1 MSVASTSLSDAG
13 ALTRSSIAERLREAR
28 RARGLSQEEV
38 AAELGV
44 SRPTLVNVEQGRR
57 APRPEELVTLARL
70 YGRRVH
76 ELTRVSHPVQSVT
89 ARFRSTDGAVDDDT
103 AAAVDD
109 LQRLAD
115 DIVAL
120 EESLGASTSRRYPEP
135 YDTTDLPLDLAAQQV
150 AEAERQRLDLG
161 DGPLLRLRQVLEDDV
176 GLRVFA
182 VTLAPTV
189 AGLFAM
195 AEPAGAC
202 VAVNAAHPHERQR
215 WTLAHEYA
223 HFLTTRTEA
232 EVTRLH
238 LGRTSRDERLADTFA
253 AHFLMPS
260 TGVTRRFQNLR
271 RSRGTFTT
279 AELLQMA
286 ATYEVSAE
294 AMAHR
299 LEGLRLVG
307 AGWWD
312 WLKDQGLRVEE
323 ARAVVGLPALAR
335 DIQVM
340 PTRVQYLAVDAYL
353 DDRLSEGQLSSLL
366 RLDRLAVR
374 RLVATLSSSFDVDSR
389 GDRVETL
396 WSRGAEADVAV
407 R

>member
-1 MSVASTSLSDAG
+1 MTDAVSTRGIPISASEAR
-13 ALTRSSIAERLREAR
+13 ARPVVAERLREAR
-28 RARGLSQEEV
+28 RARGLSREQV
-38 AAELGV
+38 AAEPGV
-44 SRPTLVNVEQGRR
+44 SRSTLVNVEQGRR

-76 ELTRVSHPVQSVT
+76 ELTRASRPVLSVT
-89 ARFRSTDGAVDDDT
+89 ARFRSADGTVSGDT
-103 AAAVDD
+103 AAAIDD

-115 DIVAL
+115 DVAAL
-120 EESLGASTSRRYPEP
+120 EESVGASASRRYPEP
-135 YDTTDLPLDLAAQQV
+135 HDTAGLPLDLAAQQV
-150 AEAERQRLDLG
+150 AGAERQRLDLG
-161 DGPLLRLRQVLEDDV
+161 GGPLLRLRQVLEDDV
-176 GLRVFA
+176 GIRVFA
-182 VTLAPTV
+182 IALAPEV
-189 AGLFAM
+189 AGLFAL

-223 HFLTTRTEA
+223 HFLTARTEP

-238 LGRTSRDERLADTFA
+238 LGRASRDERLADAFA
-253 AHFLMPS
+253 GHFLMPT
-260 TGVTRRFQNLR
+260 TGVTRRFQDLR

-307 AGWWD
+307 SGWWD
-312 WLKDQGLRVEE
+312 RLKDQGLRVDQ

-335 DIQVM
+335 DTQAM
-340 PTRVQYLAVDAYL
+340 PTRVQYLAVEAYL
-353 DDRLSEGQLSSLL
+353 KDLLSEGQLSSLL
-366 RLDRLAVR
+366 RLDRLAAR
-374 RLVATLSSSFDVDSR
+374 RLIATLGGSFDIDNQ
-389 GDRVETL
+389 GDRVEIL
-396 WSRGAEADVAV
+396 WHGELGR
-407 R
+407 